1 MNFNLPI
8 YYLNLNNRTDRRDS
22 MESQFQRWAITDY
35 TRVSVDKYFY
45 KDYDDWKHKLITLY
59 PPEKYDH
66 PRNISITLNQFD
78 TLIDWYYSNKSEY
91 CIIMEDDLCLDT
103 IEYWNFD
110 WDYLMENLP
119 CNWDCIQL
127 YVASF
132 NKLNLNLSRRHV
144 GCHGSACYMVTRHY
158 VEKLMKMF
166 CYEDKYIINYNYG
179 YDGGSKWHSI
189 PECQPTSP
197 DFVPYNIG
205 VTYTFPLFN
214 VKADLKVAQDNESV
228 NAADTICSEIILDWW
243 KNHSEYYGRDK
254 LFSHTGGIFV
264 DIESVMNGED
274 VKYCFDNSFNPA
286 DSNSY
291 HRKDVF
297 RKSDLVL

>member
-8 YYLNLNNRTDRRDS
+8 YYLNLNNRTDRKDS

-35 TRVSVDKYFY
+35 TRISVDEYSA
-45 KDYDDWKHKLITLY
+45 DNYDDWKHKLITMY

-66 PRNISITLNQFD
+66 PRNISMLFNQFN
-78 TLIDWYYSNKSEY
+78 TLIDWYYSNKSEQ
-91 CIIMEDDLCLDT
+91 CIIMEDDICLDT

-127 YVASF
+127 YVSSF
-132 NKLNLNLSRRHV
+132 SKLNLNLAYRHN
-144 GCHGSACYMVTRHY
+144 GCHGSACFMVTRNY

-179 YDGGSKWHSI
+179 YDGGSKWHSL
-189 PECQPTSP
+189 PEAQPTSP

-205 VTYTFPLFN
+205 VTYTFPLLN
-214 VKADLKVAQDNESV
+214 VKTNLKVAQDNESV
-228 NAADTICSEIILDWW
+228 NTSDTICSKIILDWW
-243 KNHSEYYGRDK
+243 KNHSKYYGRDK

-274 VKYCFDNSFNPA
+274 VKYFFDNSFNPA
-286 DSNSY
+286 DSTSY
-291 HRKDVF
+291 HQKDVF
-297 RKSDLVL
+297 RKSNLVL